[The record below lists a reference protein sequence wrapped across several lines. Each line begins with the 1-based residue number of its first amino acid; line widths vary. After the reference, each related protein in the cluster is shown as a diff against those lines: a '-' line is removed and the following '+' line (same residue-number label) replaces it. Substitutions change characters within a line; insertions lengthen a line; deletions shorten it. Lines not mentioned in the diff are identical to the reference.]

1 VNTDLS
7 TFSARLRQA
16 TRLDHGE
23 AETSAFI
30 TTLMQGERTGADY
43 VLLLAQYRPLYAALE
58 AATAARRDEACVAE
72 LFDPALDRLAA
83 IDSDL
88 PKLAEWAGLDEIP
101 AVVNSTLAYARR
113 VEEVGQLEDPSRLV
127 AHHYLRYLG
136 DLSGG
141 LAIGSL
147 VARHYGVPSE
157 MLSMWSF
164 PAIEKPKVYK
174 DRYRELLDLFAEPSR
189 EDAVVEEASLGF
201 RLNREVF
208 GDLGRVSPMPLA
220 EPVAELA

>member
-1 VNTDLS
+1 
-7 TFSARLRQA
+7 
-16 TRLDHGE
+16 
-23 AETSAFI
+23 
-30 TTLMQGERTGADY
+30 
-43 VLLLAQYRPLYAALE
+43 
-58 AATAARRDEACVAE
+58 VAE
-72 LFDPALDRLAA
+72 LFDPALGRLAA
-83 IDSDL
+83 IDADL
-88 PKLAEWAGLDEIP
+88 PRLVEWAGLEEIP

-113 VEEVGQLEDPSRLV
+113 IEEVGRHEDPSRLV

-147 VARHYGVPSE
+147 VARHYGVPTE

-164 PAIEKPKVYK
+164 PQIEKPKVYK
-174 DRYRELLDLFAEPSR
+174 DRYRELLDQFAEPSR

-208 GDLGRVSPMPLA
+208 GDLGRVSPA
-220 EPVAELA
+220 PVGELA

>member
-1 VNTDLS
+1 MKNETD
-7 TFSARLRQA
+7 TFSARLRMA

-23 AETSAFI
+23 AETANFI
-30 TTLMQGERTGADY
+30 STLMQGERTGADY
-43 VLLLAQYRPLYAALE
+43 VLLLAQYRPLYSALE
-58 AATAARRDEACVAE
+58 TATAARRGEACVSE
-72 LFDPALDRLAA
+72 LFDPALDRLAS
-83 IDSDL
+83 IDADL

-113 VEEVGQLEDPSRLV
+113 IEETAKLEDPSRLV

-157 MLSMWSF
+157 MLTMWQF
-164 PAIEKPKVYK
+164 PEIEKPKVYK
-174 DRYRELLDLFAEPSR
+174 DRYRELLDQFSEPSR
-189 EDAVVEEASLGF
+189 EDAVIEEATLGF

-208 GDLGRVSPMPLA
+208 IDLGRVSQQQL
-220 EPVAELA
+220 ELA